1 MSSQTS
7 MIKAAVVSVELA
19 SKLDNHN
26 FCFVLKQ
33 GVSLG
38 KEKKEIKV
46 VHLGL

>member
-1 MSSQTS
+1 MSGQTY
-7 MIKAAVVSVELA
+7 MLKAAVVSVELI
-19 SKLDNHN
+19 SRLGNHN

-38 KEKKEIKV
+38 KKKENKV